1 MVYNIQITKLIMFRS
16 MNIITSYMIR
26 EACKNMNI
34 SIAELARLIN
44 QLPQN
49 LDKKLKHDTASA
61 KEIILLQNFWILFYE
76 QRFILNDGTIIIY
89 GN

>member
-1 MVYNIQITKLIMFRS
+1 MFLEDLLFIKWQSRG
-16 MNIITSYMIR
+16 
-26 EACKNMNI
+26 
-34 SIAELARLIN
+34 IAELARRIN